1 MLMFFTH
8 THLLAVGHRDSGCN
22 VLLLKSECLF
32 CALSFQ
38 ISVYVQHNNCNI
50 ICTYKYDDHYQ
61 PNAHHNTN
69 SNIIITPILS
79 TSQHNSTKL
88 IWNYTIIIFNIIPHP
103 GSSCSSSSLLAA
115 FLAAARD
122 WASLVSR

>member
-1 MLMFFTH
+1 MCPGSSQNTEIKDDMQKLGCFCTYHADVFHTH

-32 CALSFQ
+32 CTLSFQ

-79 TSQHNSTKL
+79 TSQHNSTNMEL
-88 IWNYTIIIFNIIPHP
+88 HHNNI
-103 GSSCSSSSLLAA
+103 
-115 FLAAARD
+115 
-122 WASLVSR
+122 